1 MEMNKI
7 LEALGFSSKE
17 SKVYLTLLK
26 IGKATPAELSRIT
39 KIGRPTV
46 YNLLKSLV
54 SKGVITEDK
63 ADAMLHVVALPP
75 EGLRASIEQSK
86 VELAK
91 REEIVDEAI
100 EQLALMRSE
109 ETYPVPRLRFVEEKE
124 LSDYL
129 FQSATKWKESMV
141 TKDNIWYGFQD
152 HSFVENY
159 QDWIDWTVKRFK
171 GTRYEVRLFS
181 NASRI
186 EEKMEGRI
194 PERNIKFLKDSRFT
208 ATTWV
213 IGDYLVMIST
223 SKAPF
228 YLVEIYDAL
237 MAENMREV
245 FKNMWEVN
253 K

>member
-1 MEMNKI
+1 
-7 LEALGFSSKE
+7 
-17 SKVYLTLLK
+17 
-26 IGKATPAELSRIT
+26 
-39 KIGRPTV
+39 
-46 YNLLKSLV
+46 
-54 SKGVITEDK
+54 
-63 ADAMLHVVALPP
+63 
-75 EGLRASIEQSK
+75 
-86 VELAK
+86 
-91 REEIVDEAI
+91 
-100 EQLALMRSE
+100 
-109 ETYPVPRLRFVEEKE
+109 
-124 LSDYL
+124 
-129 FQSATKWKESMV
+129 MV